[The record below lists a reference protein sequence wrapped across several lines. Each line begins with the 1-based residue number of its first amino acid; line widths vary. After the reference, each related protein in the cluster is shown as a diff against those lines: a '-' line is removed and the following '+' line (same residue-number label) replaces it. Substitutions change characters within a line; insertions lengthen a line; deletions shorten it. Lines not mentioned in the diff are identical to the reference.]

1 MAVITMKQLL
11 DAGVHF
17 GHQTR
22 RWNPKM
28 KRFIHGERNGI
39 YIIDLHQ
46 TLARLEDAY
55 TFTRDLTA
63 NGGTILF
70 VGTKRQAQDS
80 IQSYAEKCGM
90 PYVNQRWL
98 GGMLTNFQTIS
109 KRVDKMKEYRRMRD
123 SGEFE
128 SMPKKEALLLS
139 RELVKLERNLGGIS
153 GLTKAPDAV
162 FVLDTKLEHTA
173 VTEANKLGL
182 PLVAVVDTNCDP
194 DLVNYVIPGNDDA
207 IRSGDLMCRV
217 ISDAVLEG
225 RFIRAKKMEAAGV
238 PAEADQAAPKSNER
252 TAEEQAA
259 VDAAQAEA
267 RAQAAAA
274 AAEREARMA
283 AQAEAA
289 VVAAEEAEAA
299 PAAEEAP
306 APAAEEA
313 PAPAAEEAAAPA
325 AEEAP
330 AAEAPA
336 AEEAA
341 APAAATAEGSH
352 APLEDGSMPEGF
364 PIKGNADSMKFHQPD
379 GRWYEATVAEMW
391 FATPEA
397 ATAAGYVEAG
407 K

>member
-39 YIIDLHQ
+39 YIIDLNQ
-46 TLARLEDAY
+46 TLNRLEDAY
-55 TFTRDLTA
+55 TYVRDLTA
-63 NGGTILF
+63 NGGNILF

-98 GGMLTNFQTIS
+98 GGMLTNFQTIQ
-109 KRVDKMKEYRRMRD
+109 KRVDKMKEYQRMRD
-123 SGEFE
+123 SGEFDA
-128 SMPKKEALLLS
+128 MPKKEALMIS
-139 RELVKLERNLGGIS
+139 RELTKLERNLGGIQM
-153 GLTKAPDAV
+153 LTKAPDAV

-194 DLVNYVIPGNDDA
+194 DLVDYVIPGNDDA
-207 IRSGDLMCRV
+207 IRAGELMSRV

-225 RFIRAKKMEAAGV
+225 RFIRAKKAEMAGV
-238 PAEADQAAPKSNER
+238 PAEAEPQQRS
-252 TAEEQAA
+252 AEEEAA
-259 VDAAQAEA
+259 HAAAQAQ
-267 RAQAAAA
+267 AQQEAAAA
-274 AAEREARMA
+274 AAEREARIA
-283 AQAEAA
+283 AEKDAPAVAPVEAA
-289 VVAAEEAEAA
+289 AAAAVAAPAEETAAPVEEAPAEEAPAEEAA
-299 PAAEEAP
+299 PAAAGD
-306 APAAEEA
+306 
-313 PAPAAEEAAAPA
+313 AAPYGD
-325 AEEAP
+325 
-330 AAEAPA
+330 
-336 AEEAA
+336 
-341 APAAATAEGSH
+341 GSH
-352 APLEDGSMPEGF
+352 GPTGDGSMPEGF
-364 PIKGNADSMKFHQPD
+364 PIKGNVDSMKFHQPD
-379 GRWYEATVAEMW
+379 GRWYDITVAEVW

-397 ATAAGYVEAG
+397 ATAAGFREAG

>member
-39 YIIDLHQ
+39 YIIDLKQ
-46 TLARLEDAY
+46 TLNRIEDAY
-55 TFTRDLTA
+55 TYVRDLTA

-80 IQSYAEKCGM
+80 IRDYADKCGM

-98 GGMLTNFQTIS
+98 GGMLTNFQTIQ
-109 KRVDKMKEYRRMRD
+109 KRVDKMKEYERMRI
-123 SGEFE
+123 SGEFDA
-128 SMPKKEALLLS
+128 MPKKEALMIQ
-139 RELVKLERNLGGIS
+139 RELIKLERNLGGIRH
-153 GLTKAPDAV
+153 LTKAPDAV
-162 FVLDTKLEHTA
+162 FVLDTKLEATA

-194 DLVNYVIPGNDDA
+194 DLVDYVIPGNDDA

-225 RFIRAKKMEAAGV
+225 HFIRSKKAELAGV
-238 PAEADQAAPKSNER
+238 PVETAPTER
-252 TAEEQAA
+252 TAQEQVAH
-259 VDAAQAEA
+259 DQAQAEA
-267 RAQAAAA
+267 RAAATAA
-274 AAEREARMA
+274 AAEREARIA
-283 AQAEAA
+283 AEKEAA
-289 VVAAEEAEAA
+289 ANA
-299 PAAEEAP
+299 PAEQAP
-306 APAAEEA
+306 AP
-313 PAPAAEEAAAPA
+313 AEEAAAPA
-325 AEEAP
+325 EAP
-330 AAEAPA
+330 

-341 APAAATAEGSH
+341 APAEDAAAPVEEAAAVPDGAH

-379 GRWYEATVAEMW
+379 GRWYEQTVAEMW
-391 FATPEA
+391 FSTAEA
-397 ATAAGYVEAG
+397 ATAAGYTEAG

>member
-39 YIIDLHQ
+39 YIIDLNQ
-46 TLARLEDAY
+46 TLNRLEDAY
-55 TFTRDLTA
+55 TYVRDLTA
-63 NGGTILF
+63 NGGNILF

-98 GGMLTNFQTIS
+98 GGMLTNFQTIQ
-109 KRVDKMKEYRRMRD
+109 KRVDKMKEYQRMRD
-123 SGEFE
+123 SGEFDA
-128 SMPKKEALLLS
+128 MPKKEALMIS
-139 RELVKLERNLGGIS
+139 RELAKLERNLGGIQM
-153 GLTKAPDAV
+153 LTKAPDAV

-194 DLVNYVIPGNDDA
+194 DLVDYVIPGNDDA
-207 IRSGDLMCRV
+207 IRAGELMSRV

-225 RFIRAKKMEAAGV
+225 RFIRAKKAEMAGV
-238 PAEADQAAPKSNER
+238 PAEAEPQQRS
-252 TAEEQAA
+252 AEEEAA
-259 VDAAQAEA
+259 HAAAQAQ
-267 RAQAAAA
+267 AQQEAAAA
-274 AAEREARMA
+274 AAEREARIA
-283 AQAEAA
+283 AEKDAPAVAPVEAA
-289 VVAAEEAEAA
+289 AAAAVAAPAEETAAPVEEAPAEEAPAEEAA
-299 PAAEEAP
+299 PAAAGD
-306 APAAEEA
+306 
-313 PAPAAEEAAAPA
+313 AAPYGD
-325 AEEAP
+325 
-330 AAEAPA
+330 
-336 AEEAA
+336 
-341 APAAATAEGSH
+341 GSH
-352 APLEDGSMPEGF
+352 GPTGDGSMPEGF
-364 PIKGNADSMKFHQPD
+364 PIKGNVDSMKFHQPD
-379 GRWYEATVAEMW
+379 GRWYDITVAEVW

-397 ATAAGYVEAG
+397 ATAAGFREAG